1 MDFGSG
7 DLIRAFGAL
16 ATGIGALFMGWAA
29 MRKSKQEG
37 RKECEEE
44 HEMAVPDPG
53 A

>member
-29 MRKSKQEG
+29 MRKSKKEG
-37 RKECEEE
+37 REECEED
-44 HEMAVPDPG
+44 HKVDIDA
-53 A
+53 